1 MDRKTESDQDSLD
14 EGFFSIG
21 EVSEKTGLKPHILRY
36 WEREFPVL
44 QPMKNRVGHRLYTER
59 DVFIVRKIKEL
70 VHLRGYSI
78 AGAKKVLFNL
88 LLDKDQ
94 NPRNRYI
101 EEIREDLLE
110 MLERINRSLS

>member
-1 MDRKTESDQDSLD
+1 MDRKTESDQDSRD

-21 EVSEKTGLKPHILRY
+21 EVSERTGLKPHILRY

-44 QPMKNRVGHRLYTER
+44 QPMKNRVGHRLYSSR

-78 AGAKKVLFNL
+78 AGAKKVLFDL
-88 LLDKDQ
+88 LLDKNH

-101 EEIREDLLE
+101 EEIREELLE
-110 MLERINRSLS
+110 MLERINRTLS

>member
-1 MDRKTESDQDSLD
+1 MDRKTGSDQESLD

-21 EVSEKTGLKPHILRY
+21 EVSEKMGLKPHILRY

-59 DVFIVRKIKEL
+59 DLLIIRKIKEL
-70 VHLRGYSI
+70 VHQRGYSI
-78 AGAKKVLFNL
+78 AGAKKVLFDV
-88 LLDKDQ
+88 LLDRDQ

-101 EEIREDLLE
+101 EEIREELIE
-110 MLERINRSLS
+110 MLEKINRTLS